1 MLCIV
6 ASSDIGCSV
15 PEQPDEPTDLINL
28 LTNATD
34 AAEEPKELFALDGRE
49 AAIEF
54 ARAAAVC
61 PQLVGE
67 AFGEIAKDQDVVGA
81 LLRVLEVKQLL
92 ETNGEITLI
101 PGGESA
107 TLLRDLVAAKSS

>member
-34 AAEEPKELFALDGRE
+34 AAEEPKELFALDGR
-49 AAIEF
+49 
-54 ARAAAVC
+54 RAMI
-61 PQLVGE
+61 G
-67 AFGEIAKDQDVVGA
+67 
-81 LLRVLEVKQLL
+81 LEVLIEDEGPGLPDTTNLCVPFLL
-92 ETNGEITLI
+92 MLGCW
-101 PGGESA
+101 
-107 TLLRDLVAAKSS
+107 LVASAPSDARQSRCADCHFANPQADPDPDHLLDWER